1 MKKFKILFFREMQCS
16 IEINALSEQGAAELF
31 KEGIINHNNIE
42 IVKNVEVID
51 EISTIT
57 EIDQPQAQLFQH

>member
-1 MKKFKILFFREMQCS
+1 MKKFKVVFYREMQCS
-16 IEINALSEQGAAELF
+16 IEINALSEMGAAELF